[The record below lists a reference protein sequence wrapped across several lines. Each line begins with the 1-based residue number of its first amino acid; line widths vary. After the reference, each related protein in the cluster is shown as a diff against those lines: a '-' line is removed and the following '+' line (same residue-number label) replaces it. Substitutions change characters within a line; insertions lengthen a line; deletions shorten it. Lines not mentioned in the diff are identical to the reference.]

1 MAKTKSE
8 KRRANEIVILIL
20 VSVCMLLIVVEM
32 AANISAEISMQEN
45 QAVIKMADEY
55 LTPVP
60 TLTEEQY
67 QEMLNAESSGGQL
80 GP

>member
-8 KRRANEIVILIL
+8 KRRVNEIVILIL
-20 VSVCMLLIVVEM
+20 VVICILLIVVDVT
-32 AANISAEISMQEN
+32 ANISAEISTQEN
-45 QAVIKMADEY
+45 QAAIKMVDEH

-67 QEMLNAESSGGQL
+67 QEMLNSESSGMQL
-80 GP
+80 EP